1 RVFFD
6 LHHASRDFV
15 LQLGVDPSPFEEP
28 LPAGPGQ
35 RAGRHDLAIF
45 GAESQTPDVVTVF
58 RIGVQ
63 DGFLGGGQ
71 PRQTVSQRTPTFG
84 SERALDLNLRIASPR
99 HFGAKGGSVHMNEL
113 PGPEIR
119 AGPFCVRQIDRER
132 PSAIGGYEVGS
143 SIRIRADR
151 ILGRTGRLASRW
163 FSISNVPKMGSSM

>member
-1 RVFFD
+1 MVSALDSRRRSPARRNSLARIKRPEIGGRSRTFY
-6 LHHASRDFV
+6 ASVERPR
-15 LQLGVDPSPFEEP
+15 LRNRGSPTNWTYGRP
-28 LPAGPGQ
+28 AAGPPPMPISEISHLFCQ
-35 RAGRHDLAIF
+35 L
-45 GAESQTPDVVTVF
+45 
-58 RIGVQ
+58 
-63 DGFLGGGQ
+63 
-71 PRQTVSQRTPTFG
+71 G
-84 SERALDLNLRIASPR
+84 SERTLDLNLRIASPR

-163 FSISNVPKMGSSM
+163 FSISNVPKMGSSMARY